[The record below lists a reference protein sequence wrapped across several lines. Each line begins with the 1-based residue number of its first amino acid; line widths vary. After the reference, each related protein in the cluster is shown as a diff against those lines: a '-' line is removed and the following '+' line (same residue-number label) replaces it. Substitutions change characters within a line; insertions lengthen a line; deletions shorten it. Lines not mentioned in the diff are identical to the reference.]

1 MRRTL
6 YRKLA
11 LALTALVAALLVAQL
26 FVWMRVSQVYEDEA
40 IQGLYRD
47 LAGTLLT
54 DEVNPKWGI
63 PVLESEFE
71 TLMHLNPAVELYW
84 LDASGSLLAFSAPE
98 GSVVREQVSITPIR
112 AFVDGTGMLP
122 LYGDDPRDANRQ
134 VIFSAAPVTED
145 DGEVSGF
152 LYVVLEGQRYQSV
165 GGLMSRSRIVQLAVG
180 SVALVSV
187 FGLVVGLV
195 LFRSITQRVTDLDQ
209 RMATF
214 LADADA
220 GEPITDPGADE
231 LDRLR
236 ATFDH
241 LADRVSQQVNA
252 LEEVDRLRRELV
264 ASVSHD
270 LRTPLASLR
279 GYLETL
285 QLMGDELSGGE
296 QQRYLEAAARQT
308 DRLSALVDSLLELA
322 RLESGGVELRCEAFS
337 LGELLQDVL
346 QPHVLRAEGAGVR
359 LEASVAPALPAVWAD
374 IGLVERVVE
383 NLVENALRH
392 TPDGGDVTVRAEL
405 RGDKVRV
412 EASDTGRGIPPEA
425 LPQIFDRFYRVSG
438 VPGEGMGLGLA
449 VVHRILDLH
458 GEAIEVESEPGRG
471 TRFRFHLPV
480 ARAEYASPA

>member
-26 FVWMRVSQVYEDEA
+26 VVWMRVSQVYEDEA
-40 IQGLYRD
+40 IQALHRE

-54 DEVNPKWGI
+54 DEVDPKWGL

-71 TLMHLNPAVELYW
+71 TLMHLNPSVELYW
-84 LDASGSLLAFSAPE
+84 LDPAGGLLAYSAPE
-98 GSVVREQVSITPIR
+98 GSVVRQRVDVEPIR
-112 AFVDGTGMLP
+112 AFIERGEMLP
-122 LYGDDPRDANRQ
+122 IYGDDPRDAGRE
-134 VIFSAAPVTED
+134 VIFSAAPVLGD
-145 DGEVSGF
+145 DGGPTGF
-152 LYVVLEGQRYQSV
+152 LYVVLEGQRYQSL
-165 GGLMSRSRIVQLAVG
+165 GGLMSRSRIAQLAVG

-195 LFRSITQRVTDLDQ
+195 LFRSITRRVTDLDQ

-214 LADADA
+214 LADADPD
-220 GEPITDPGADE
+220 EPIAPLGADE

-285 QLMGDELSGGE
+285 QLMGDQLSREE
-296 QQRYLEAAARQT
+296 QLRYLEAAARHT

-322 RLESGGVELRCEAFS
+322 RLESGGVELRRERFA
-337 LGELLQDVL
+337 LGELVQDVL
-346 QPHVLRAEGAGVR
+346 QPHVLRAEEAGVR
-359 LEASVAPALPAVWAD
+359 LEASVAPGLAPVHAD
-374 IGLVERVVE
+374 IGLVERVLE

-392 TPDGGDVTVRAEL
+392 TPDGGDVSVRAE
-405 RGDKVRV
+405 RAGAGIRV
-412 EASDTGRGIPPEA
+412 EVTDTGRGIPSEA
-425 LPQIFDRFYRVSG
+425 LPHIFDRFYRVTD

-471 TRFRFHLPV
+471 TCFRFHLPC
-480 ARAEYASPA
+480 AGAAAEA